1 MMSSTNNNINNN
13 NNNNN
18 ISSTSDDVL
27 EISHLKRT
35 SILNDFVTNNDL
47 FGCLLVSQL
56 ETVDAVSQLDKQV
69 KFIFV
74 KTYTPFYLLVFFFF
88 I

>member
-1 MMSSTNNNINNN
+1 MMSSTNNNNN

-69 KFIFV
+69 KFILFIFV
-74 KTYTPFYLLVFFFF
+74 KTYAPFYLVFFFF